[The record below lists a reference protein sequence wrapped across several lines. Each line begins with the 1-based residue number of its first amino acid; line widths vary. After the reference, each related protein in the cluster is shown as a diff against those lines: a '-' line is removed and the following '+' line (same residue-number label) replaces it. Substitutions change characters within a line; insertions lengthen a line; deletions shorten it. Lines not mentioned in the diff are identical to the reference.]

1 MSRARKRYPS
11 GSSGPLRADVLR
23 VLGVLKVAT
32 PDQIQRLTLP
42 HLTYRYTELPESQ
55 RKSARNKAHRA
66 AALDLAKH
74 GQTTEAGFSSGGEKL
89 WRLTPLGLEA
99 ASRELDRPMD
109 EMGGTA
115 RGAGT
120 TGAAHAMAVN
130 ETIAAFVQPKPSL
143 AELAREP
150 EDAVAAAQAAPG
162 GIGSITSWST
172 EVALPPSGTWSSP
185 GKGGAQADAV
195 LAAPEH
201 DVPLLFVEVD
211 NGWMDPKLI
220 AEKFAKYARF
230 FHRSVKDTDGTQRPM
245 WATRWAASGR
255 EGLPPVALVFT
266 GRGPKSLYQRMTAV
280 KNLSTPYW
288 AGRWGFERAYV
299 DYDGRIPVL
308 ATTLERLQTNGPQGQ
323 TWWRYGRDS
332 WQPLTEALD
341 NPDGQNIYQARR
353 RATWEEDRRQ
363 EEEQRRRNEAE
374 RQRREEKARARAEL
388 EWDREQEEVAREPD
402 PSCQLCRGAL
412 EGDMRPGFDLD
423 PDDAPPEDGLHCPG
437 CRIQLAEPKTRFGRL
452 LRRFG

>member
-1 MSRARKRYPS
+1 MSGARKRYPS

-42 HLTYRYTELPESQ
+42 HLTYRYTELPESK

-130 ETIAAFVQPKPSL
+130 KTIAAFIQPKPDLS
-143 AELAREP
+143 ELAREP
-150 EDAVAAAQAAPG
+150 EQAVAAVQAVPV
-162 GIGSITSWST
+162 GIGSIISWST
-172 EVALPPSGTWSSP
+172 EVALPPTGTWSSP
-185 GKGGAQADAV
+185 GRGGAQADAV
-195 LAAPEH
+195 LAAPGD
-201 DVPLLFVEVD
+201 DVPLLFLEVD

-230 FHRSVKDTDGTQRPM
+230 FHRMVKDTDGMERPM

-266 GRGPKSLYQRMTAV
+266 GRGAKSLNQRMTAV
-280 KNLSTPYW
+280 KTLSSQHW
-288 AGRWGFERAYV
+288 GGRWGFERAYV
-299 DYDGRIPVL
+299 NYDRCIPVL
-308 ATTLERLQTNGPQGQ
+308 ATTLERLQTNGPLGE
-323 TWWRYGRDS
+323 TWWRYGRDT
-332 WQPLTEALD
+332 WQSLTEALD
-341 NPDGQNIYQARR
+341 NPDGQIIYQARQ
-353 RATWEEDRRQ
+353 RAKWEEDRRQ
-363 EEEQRRRNEAE
+363 GEERR
-374 RQRREEKARARAEL
+374 RREEAEWQRQQEEAKADL
-388 EWDREQEEVAREPD
+388 EAWDREEEEAAREPD
-402 PSCQLCRGAL
+402 RLCQLCQGPL
-412 EGDMRPGFDLD
+412 DGDMRLGFGPD

-437 CRIQLAEPKTRFGRL
+437 CRIQLAEPKTRLGRM
-452 LRRFG
+452 LRRLG